1 MSVKLVMFD
10 LGGVLV
16 KIAPQRFL
24 AKVAEATG
32 QSVESLTP
40 SLEDQKL
47 IESLELGSL
56 NPRKF
61 YEQIKART
69 GVGWTYEQF
78 VAAWNSIIVDENTET
93 TWVLERLRT
102 RYKLL
107 VLTNTDPLHEMHIRN
122 TWPVFTFIPH
132 WVASYVVGFRKPDPR
147 IFELAL
153 AEADVPPRETVYID
167 DLAEHIETARHLGIP
182 AIHFTDGL
190 VLERELQALGVHV

>member
-16 KIAPQRFL
+16 QIAPEKFL

-32 QSVESLTP
+32 KPAESLKP
-40 SLEDQKL
+40 SLDDQKL
-47 IESLELGSL
+47 IEALELGHI

-61 YEQIKART
+61 YEQVKGRT
-69 GVGWTYEQF
+69 GVDWAYEQF
-78 VAAWNSIIVDENTET
+78 VKAWNSIIVDENKET
-93 TWVLERLRT
+93 TWILERLRA

-107 VLTNTDPLHEMHIRN
+107 VLTNTDPLHDTHIRN
-122 TWPVFTFIPH
+122 TWPVFNFIPH

-153 AEADVPPRETVYID
+153 READAQPRETVYID
-167 DLAEHIETARHLGIP
+167 DMAEHIETARHLGIP
-182 AIHFTDGL
+182 AIHFVDGL